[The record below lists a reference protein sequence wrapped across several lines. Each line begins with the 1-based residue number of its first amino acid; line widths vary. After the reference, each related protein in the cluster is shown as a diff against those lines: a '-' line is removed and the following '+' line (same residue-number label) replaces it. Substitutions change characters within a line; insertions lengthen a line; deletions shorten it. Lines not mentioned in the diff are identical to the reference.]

1 MDNTKKHLQD
11 ILTAIDEID
20 SFFGTE
26 PKLFNEFA
34 ENICL
39 RRAVER
45 NIEVIGEAMNRI
57 LKSGAEVQITNSRKI
72 VDARNYIIH
81 GYDSLSVDILWSI
94 VINHLPKLKAE
105 VTELLKYIQQN
116 PDTLSGFC
124 CIDCTNEAYDLFVK
138 IYARNNDH
146 LLTLF
151 QTQIKPLGL
160 ILSKIIISFRT
171 VYNKQLTILPK

>member
-26 PKLFNEFA
+26 LKLFNEFA

-105 VTELLKYIQQN
+105 VTELLK
-116 PDTLSGFC
+116 
-124 CIDCTNEAYDLFVK
+124 
-138 IYARNNDH
+138 
-146 LLTLF
+146 
-151 QTQIKPLGL
+151 
-160 ILSKIIISFRT
+160 
-171 VYNKQLTILPK
+171 

>member
-1 MDNTKKHLQD
+1 MKLHIGGDFARGRRSHNRLGGAVRPRKHLLESSYLRLSIRT
-11 ILTAIDEID
+11 ILTEISLVAALPGNPKRPTLMKA
-20 SFFGTE
+20 SFQRAD
-26 PKLFNEFA
+26 L
-34 ENICL
+34 CL

-105 VTELLKYIQQN
+105 VTELLK
-116 PDTLSGFC
+116 
-124 CIDCTNEAYDLFVK
+124 
-138 IYARNNDH
+138 
-146 LLTLF
+146 
-151 QTQIKPLGL
+151 
-160 ILSKIIISFRT
+160 
-171 VYNKQLTILPK
+171 